1 MGIISNIVSEK
12 QNNPELRETPTGTV
26 DKIKGGSKS
35 QKTIFNQENQN
46 NLLWKYFWM
55 LRTFYKHKLDN
66 NILVKNV
73 YIYIIFQLQA
83 SYKNQTLSNGLKHDP

>member
-35 QKTIFNQENQN
+35 QKTIFNQENRN
-46 NLLWKYFWM
+46 NLL
-55 LRTFYKHKLDN
+55 
-66 NILVKNV
+66 
-73 YIYIIFQLQA
+73 
-83 SYKNQTLSNGLKHDP
+83 